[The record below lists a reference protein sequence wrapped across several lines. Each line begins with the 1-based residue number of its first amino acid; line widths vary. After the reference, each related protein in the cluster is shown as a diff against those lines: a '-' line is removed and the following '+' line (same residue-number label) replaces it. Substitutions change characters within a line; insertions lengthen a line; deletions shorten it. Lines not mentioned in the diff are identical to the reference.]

1 MSEPR
6 HEQLLIR
13 SRRLFVAAFALVLL
27 ALLAVVVAATLHMRQ
42 GIREQIATRDGEVLH
57 ALASLYYAEDVA
69 QGLAGDLSDPA
80 GQLSI
85 VLRASQMRGVLG
97 VRVFGAAGEF
107 LASFPPDVTEST
119 LDQAHLVKLH
129 ELRPSATFH
138 PAMRNDRL
146 FYTTMQETNAQR
158 LAILE
163 VNVPLHVEGGRLEGI
178 AQFLLEG
185 QSISRE
191 YELLDRRL
199 ALEAAAVLLAC
210 TVFLGVPL
218 GWLFRRLRRAHEL
231 VDQRTRD
238 LVRANRDL
246 ALSAKTSAL
255 GAVTAHLFHGLK
267 NPLAGLEDFITS
279 QTPSG
284 NGADSEWHDA
294 VVSTQRVQG
303 MIRQVLDVI
312 REEQS
317 GAAYEIT
324 VPELLG
330 LLRPRIEPLA
340 TQRGVGFTADV
351 QTEALLENR
360 EANLVLLILLN
371 LIENAIHASP
381 AGRSVVLSV
390 STLPTG
396 LAFRVRDGGPGF
408 PADVP
413 LFMPCH
419 SKREGGSGIGLALC
433 KQLAQ
438 HLGAELSLSQN
449 SSSGCEFTLLLSGR
463 AGSPSTPSPD
473 SGRVS
478 TLCAPPPERD
488 RSSVAA
494 PQSCQNQSRQA

>member
-1 MSEPR
+1 MSDPR

-27 ALLAVVVAATLHMRQ
+27 ALLAVVTTATLHMRH
-42 GIREQIATRDGEVLH
+42 GIREQIAARDGEVLH
-57 ALASLYYAEDVA
+57 ALASLYYAEDIE
-69 QGLAGDLSDPA
+69 QGLAGDMSDPA
-80 GQLSI
+80 SQLSI
-85 VLRASQMRGVLG
+85 VLRASEMRGVLG

-107 LASFPPDVTEST
+107 LASFPPDVTESA
-119 LDQAHLVKLH
+119 LDQAHLVKLR
-129 ELRPSATFH
+129 ELRPSAAFH
-138 PAMRNDRL
+138 PAMPNDRL
-146 FYTTMQETNAQR
+146 FYTTVQGTNAQR

-163 VNVPLHVEGGRLEGI
+163 VNVPLHVEGGKLDGI

-191 YELLDRRL
+191 YLLLDRRL
-199 ALEAAAVLLAC
+199 TLEAAAVLLAC
-210 TVFLGVPL
+210 AMFLGLPV

-294 VVSTQRVQG
+294 IVSTQRVQG

-340 TQRGVGFTADV
+340 ARRGVSFTTDV
-351 QTEALLENR
+351 QTEALLGNR

-381 AGRSVVLSV
+381 SGCTVVLSI
-390 STLPTG
+390 SGLPAG
-396 LAFRVRDGGPGF
+396 LAFRVRDQGPGF

-438 HLGAELSLSQN
+438 HLGAELSLSQS

-463 AGSPSTPSPD
+463 AGAGTPCEARS
-473 SGRVS
+473 
-478 TLCAPPPERD
+478 ERD
-488 RSSVAA
+488 RAPAA
-494 PQSCQNQSRQA
+494 PPRSLQDQSRLA